1 MAARDL
7 TNVCAECT
15 YDQPSNRRRNPAPQ
29 YIEALE
35 ARLQRAEAL
44 LQTVLPGVDLDD
56 PKLENLIPQKVSFP
70 GEPNARV
77 LKRENVPRSRI
88 PPAMGAGGKE
98 GEKDSL
104 LESMVQSTATL
115 DLDDQ
120 GYWDYRG
127 HSSGVLFL
135 RRMRQQFGDMMGS
148 VEGHG
153 VLAKPKGQKL
163 LPLGVFD
170 SPRSTGDSPLT
181 TSLPPLDDLPSK
193 DCGRELCEV
202 ALDDACALMRFVHQP
217 TFYAMFDRVYDTEPE
232 LFEIEENKYLPLV
245 YSIMAVGCLF
255 SKNEN
260 SKLQTE
266 GYENA
271 IDQG

>member
-1 MAARDL
+1 
-7 TNVCAECT
+7 
-15 YDQPSNRRRNPAPQ
+15 
-29 YIEALE
+29 
-35 ARLQRAEAL
+35 
-44 LQTVLPGVDLDD
+44 
-56 PKLENLIPQKVSFP
+56 
-70 GEPNARV
+70 
-77 LKRENVPRSRI
+77 
-88 PPAMGAGGKE
+88 
-98 GEKDSL
+98 
-104 LESMVQSTATL
+104 
-115 DLDDQ
+115 
-120 GYWDYRG
+120 
-127 HSSGVLFL
+127 
-135 RRMRQQFGDMMGS
+135 